1 VTTEP
6 EELPAPPAPRSW
18 PVRAL
23 EWLGVAIVSAPA
35 VWHVALVVVAV
46 AGRVFYP
53 YDLEWNEGGMIMHA
67 ARVGHGGIY
76 APPSVDF
83 VSFPYTPLYPLAI
96 AALGALGPGVSYATA
111 RVLSVVAMAAI
122 LAVVALTARA
132 GARASWPLATAAA
145 LLGAGVYASAYPFVE
160 GWYDIAKPD
169 SFATAIA
176 LVGLWLLLRHVRRG
190 TGWRGHA
197 GVAAAAAL
205 LALSYFAKQTCI
217 FFVLAGGVVVLAW
230 SWRRVFT
237 YGAVAGLIGLGGTA
251 LVNHVTDGRFWYYI
265 YEVKRGQ
272 DFNLPRFWNS
282 FRLILGRFPLV
293 TGFLAATLVLVVAAA
308 VLAPRGRKLPEAS
321 ARFLSWLGIFAV
333 ACLTGAIG
341 WAAPWGHY
349 NHFIPALACAGVAI
363 AASVP
368 AVHASYDAIFG
379 ERRVAW
385 LPATATFAF
394 AAVVAAQLVH
404 ARWQVKPFVPT
415 ARDRDAGARLVARL
429 GAFPGDVLM
438 PFHPW
443 YPTLAGKRFYL
454 HRMGILDMSYPH
466 RRTVA
471 GLAES
476 IAAKRFAAIVLDNRD
491 VVAELPGLTR
501 YYEKTGT
508 IPPDERPRVFTGAKV
523 VPDAIWTPRP

>member
-1 VTTEP
+1 VSADAEH
-6 EELPAPPAPRSW
+6 PPALRSW
-18 PVRAL
+18 RVAAL
-23 EWLGVAIVSAPA
+23 EWLLAAIVAAPA
-35 VWHVALVVVAV
+35 LWHLGLLVVAV

-67 ARVGHGGIY
+67 ARLGHGGIY

-83 VSFPYTPLYPLAI
+83 VAFPYTPLYPIAI
-96 AALGALGPGVSYATA
+96 AALGALGPGVSYASA

-132 GARASWPLATAAA
+132 GARERWPLAAAAA

-176 LVGLWLLLRHVRRG
+176 LVGLWLLLRHLRRG
-190 TGWRGHA
+190 EGWRGHA
-197 GVAAAAAL
+197 GVAAAAAV
-205 LALSYFAKQTCI
+205 LALSYFAKQTSI
-217 FFVLAGGVVVLAW
+217 FFVLAGGVLALAW
-230 SWRRVFT
+230 NWRRVLT
-237 YGAVAGLIGLGGTA
+237 YGAVSGLIGLGGTA
-251 LVNHVTDGRFWYYI
+251 LVNRVTDGRFWYYI
-265 YEVKRGQ
+265 YEVKHGQ
-272 DFNLPRFWNS
+272 DFNMPRFWNS

-293 TGFLAATLVLVVAAA
+293 TGVFAATLLLVLAAA
-308 VLAPRGRKLPEAS
+308 VLAPRGRRLPEAS
-321 ARFLSWLGIFAV
+321 ARFLSWLWIFAI

-349 NHFIPALACAGVAI
+349 NHFIPALACAGVTT
-363 AASVP
+363 AAALP
-368 AVHASYDAIFG
+368 AAHASYEAIFPAP
-379 ERRVAW
+379 RVAW
-385 LPATATFAF
+385 LPGMAAILL
-394 AAVVAAQLVH
+394 AAVVSAQLVH
-404 ARWQVKPFVPT
+404 SRWQARTFVPT
-415 ARDRDAGARLVARL
+415 AKDRAAGARLVARL
-429 GAFPGDVLM
+429 AAVPGDVLM